1 MLVPARRAALV
12 PRFVPLASARLH
24 SPRLRARSILT
35 PVAPAVRTVF
45 GALALAALAWA
56 GPARAAIAQAG
67 APVLTP
73 PAAASE
79 GALPPVPNSAL
90 DAPLFYQLLI
100 GELELRGGENGTAY
114 AVILDAAR
122 RTRDEALFRRAVD
135 IALAARSGEQ
145 ALAAARAWRSSR
157 PESADALRTQLQILV
172 ALGRLADAAEP
183 ARALI
188 NATPPE
194 ERGNTIAAL
203 PRFFGRA
210 GEPKAVA
217 ALVEEIVR
225 PHMQAEATRV
235 PARVAQGR
243 AWLAAGDDARAL
255 ALAREAA
262 SLEPAASGPV
272 LLALEM
278 MKKQPEAESI
288 VASFMARPDAEPQ
301 IRLAYVRAL
310 TDGQRYAE
318 AVTQLQQAVRQQP
331 DFAPA
336 YLTLGALQLE
346 LRSPRE
352 AETALKRYVELVQG
366 PAAANGAAPGTGGL
380 APAVPVAPPAAS
392 TDEGDDDDAPL
403 ARAGSERGLV
413 QAWLMLAQAAEQRGD
428 FAGAEGWLAR
438 IEDPRRALEVQTRRA
453 SMLARQGKV
462 SEARQMIRQAP
473 ERTTEDGRAKLVAEL
488 GVLREVKRWREAYDL
503 LAGAL
508 KRQPDDSD
516 FVYEQAMM
524 AEKLERVDE
533 MERLLRRVIELKP
546 TNAHA
551 YNALGY
557 SLADRRQRLPEARDL
572 IRRALELAPG
582 DPFITDSLG
591 WVEFRMGNGEAALR
605 HLEGAWRARPDTE
618 IGAHLGEVLWTL
630 GRKDEA
636 RRIWREARAKD
647 ANNEVLRETLK
658 RLRVEL

>member
-1 MLVPARRAALV
+1 MPGVRRA
-12 PRFVPLASARLH
+12 PNRPTRC
-24 SPRLRARSILT
+24 ARS
-35 PVAPAVRTVF
+35 R
-45 GALALAALAWA
+45 
-56 GPARAAIAQAG
+56 
-67 APVLTP
+67 
-73 PAAASE
+73 
-79 GALPPVPNSAL
+79 
-90 DAPLFYQLLI
+90 
-100 GELELRGGENGTAY
+100 
-114 AVILDAAR
+114 
-122 RTRDEALFRRAVD
+122 
-135 IALAARSGEQ
+135 
-145 ALAAARAWRSSR
+145 RSSSRWGAWPTR
-157 PESADALRTQLQILV
+157 PSR
-172 ALGRLADAAEP
+172 
-183 ARALI
+183 RALI

-194 ERGNTIAAL
+194 ERGNTIVAL

-243 AWLAAGDDARAL
+243 AWLAAGEGGRAL
-255 ALAREAA
+255 ALVREAA
-262 SLEPAASGPV
+262 SLDPAAPGPV

-278 MKKQPEAESI
+278 MKKQPEAEGI
-288 VASFMARPDAEPQ
+288 VASFMARADVDPA

-380 APAVPVAPPAAS
+380 APAVPAAPSAAS
-392 TDEGDDDDAPL
+392 TDDGDDDDEPT
-403 ARAGSERGLV
+403 ARGGPGRGLV

-428 FAGAEGWLAR
+428 FAAAEGWLAR
-438 IEDPRRALEVQTRRA
+438 IDDPQRALEVQTRRA

-462 SEARQMIRQAP
+462 NEARQMIRQAP

-508 KRQPDDSD
+508 KRTPDDGD

-524 AEKLERVDE
+524 AEKLERLDE

-658 RLRVEL
+658 RLRVVEP